1 MKLRGAGLT
10 YGFQLSN
17 DAESRA
23 LSFSL
28 YRCGDALA
36 AYLAAQQVR
45 VRVRVRVRVKGSYP

>member
-17 DAESRA
+17 DAESRV

-28 YRCGDALA
+28 YRCGDALVRA
-36 AYLAAQQVR
+36 RARAR
-45 VRVRVRVRVKGSYP
+45 VRLGLGLGLG